1 MAAFTLN
8 GIEGEVYTDSLT
20 QSLYA
25 TDASLYQIQPD
36 VVVVPKTEND
46 VRLALLAAK
55 QQQIPVLA
63 RGSGTSL
70 AGQTVNRGL
79 VMDFTKFFNNILEI
93 NIEQGWAR
101 VQPGVIRDQL
111 NKAVAAQGLHFAPDP
126 ATSSRASFGGMIA
139 NNSSGTKS
147 VLYGKT
153 SDHVISLKVMLTNG
167 DVVEFSDLSAGQYDQ
182 KCLGHTVEASI
193 YKGFRQLVYDHADEI
208 RSRYPKVMRRVG
220 GYALDAFTDTDHWNL
235 SHLILGSEG
244 TLGVILEAVVKLTPL
259 PKFQNMVIV
268 HYNDRIESI
277 ASVKDMIALGPA
289 AVEMLDYHVLSNSKL
304 NAITKRYYESLIQG
318 DPQAV
323 MTVEFYGDNQEDID
337 AKARKLC
344 EQLKSVPSAYAC
356 PVTADKKKI
365 NDALALRKDGL
376 GLIMGKPG
384 IRKPLPF
391 IEDAAIPLEH
401 LAQYIRELE
410 ALCLEYGSEIVLYA
424 HASVGVLHVRPTID
438 LTLQQDID
446 HMKDISDR
454 CFDLVVKYGG
464 AFSGEHGDGRNRSPK
479 LKEFY
484 GPVIYETF
492 REVKKLFDPTGMLN
506 PNIIVD
512 AEDMR
517 KHLRYH
523 HGYKDLPHAFVYK
536 YRNGAGFEDI
546 IHNCSGVGACRN
558 TEGGTMCP
566 SFRATGNEKDSTR
579 GRANALRLAMSGQ
592 MQFKDLTDEAVAQTL
607 DLCLSCKACKSECP
621 SNVDMSKLKS
631 EVLQLR
637 YKQKGVP
644 LSAVIVKYA
653 PTLSRWLS
661 GWKAPM
667 INALVKTSWVK
678 AINKA
683 IFKVDS
689 RRTLPAYARH
699 ALTQVS
705 NQSKQTTTRPRV
717 VLFADTYVQC
727 HDTDLGL
734 HAQKLL
740 IDCGYEVILAN
751 VGCCQRPLISN
762 GFLEQAKK
770 ALTSLAAKLLPF
782 AEAGYPI
789 LTLEPSCHT
798 ALTDDMPD
806 LLDDEWMATK
816 LKSAIMPMEEFL
828 VKSIESG
835 TIKGRFVSEG
845 SDVFMHGH
853 CHQKATYGTAAAKKL
868 LDLAGIKVQE
878 SDAGCCGMAGAFGY
892 ETLHFDLSAKIYS
905 QKLGPGIAKAGD
917 KKIVANGFSCRHQI
931 SDFSSKRADHV
942 ISLVR
947 FEAE

>member
-1 MAAFTLN
+1 MKGL
-8 GIEGEVYTDSLT
+8 EGEIYMDALT

-46 VRLALLAAK
+46 VRMALLAAK
-55 QQQIPVLA
+55 QQNLPVLA

-79 VMDFTKFFNNILEI
+79 VMDFTKYFNNILEI
-93 NIEQGWAR
+93 NPEQGWAR

-111 NKAVAAQGLHFAPDP
+111 NRAVASMGLHFAPDP

-167 DVVEFSDLSAGQYDQ
+167 DVVEFSPTSPEQYDQ
-182 KCLGHTVEASI
+182 KCATDTLEAAI
-193 YKGFRQLVYDHADEI
+193 YKGVRQIVYEHTDEI
-208 RSRYPKVMRRVG
+208 RKRYPKVMRRVG
-220 GYALDAFTDTDHWNL
+220 GYALDAFLDNEQWNL
-235 SHLILGSEG
+235 SQLVTGSEG
-244 TLGVILEAVVKLTPL
+244 TLAIILEAVVKLTPL

-268 HYNDRIESI
+268 HYDDRIGSI
-277 ASVKDMIALGPA
+277 ASVKDMIHLGPA
-289 AVEMLDYHVLSNSKL
+289 AIEMLDYHVLSNSKL
-304 NAITKRYYESLIQG
+304 NAITKRYYESLIEG

-323 MTVEFYGDNQEDID
+323 MTVEFYGDTAEEIET
-337 AKARKLC
+337 KAAKLC
-344 EQLKSVPSAYAC
+344 EQLKSVRSAYAY
-356 PVTADKKKI
+356 PVTNDKKKI

-391 IEDAAIPLEH
+391 IEDAAIPLEY
-401 LAQYIRELE
+401 LADYISELE
-410 ALCLEYGSEIVLYA
+410 TLCLEYGSEIVLYA

-438 LTLQQDID
+438 LTVQKDID
-446 HMKDISDR
+446 HMKEISDR

-484 GPVIYETF
+484 GEAIYECF
-492 REVKKLFDPTGMLN
+492 RNVKKLFDPTGMLN

-523 HGYKDLPHAFVYK
+523 HGYTDLPHPFVYK

-579 GRANALRLAMSGQ
+579 GRANTLRLAMSGQ
-592 MQFKDLTDEAVAQTL
+592 MQFQDLTDDTVAEVL
-607 DLCLSCKACKSECP
+607 DLCLSCKACKTECP

-637 YKQKGVP
+637 HTKKGVP
-644 LSAVIVKYA
+644 LSAAIVRYA
-653 PTLSRWLS
+653 PQLSRWLS
-661 GWKAPM
+661 GWKAPLV
-667 INALVKTSWVK
+667 NALLKAKLIK
-678 AINKA
+678 AINKTLFH
-683 IFKVDS
+683 IDN
-689 RRTLPAYARH
+689 RRTLPAYAKNRLKRLS
-699 ALTQVS
+699 ADNNS
-705 NQSKQTTTRPRV
+705 SGRPRV
-717 VLFADTYVQC
+717 VLFDDTYIQC
-727 HDTDLGL
+727 HDTELGL

-740 IDCGYEVILAN
+740 HDCGFEVILAN
-751 VGCCQRPLISN
+751 AGCCQRPLLSN
-762 GFLEQAKK
+762 GFLHEAKK
-770 ALTSLAAKLLPF
+770 GLTQLAEKLRPYVEEGLPV
-782 AEAGYPI
+782 
-789 LTLEPSCHT
+789 LTLEPSCYT
-798 ALTDDMPD
+798 ALTDDLYD
-806 LLDDEWMATK
+806 ILDDEK
-816 LKSAIMPMEEFL
+816 LAQKIKSVVVPMEHFL
-828 VKSIESG
+828 IKSWENGSL
-835 TIKGRFVSEG
+835 KGRFIST
-845 SDVFMHGH
+845 DVAVYMHGH
-853 CHQKATYGTAAAKKL
+853 CHQKASYGTTAAKKL
-868 LDLAGIKVQE
+868 LGLAGIAVQE

-892 ETLHFDLSAKIYS
+892 EANHYDISERIYK
-905 QKLGPGIAKAGD
+905 QKLGPGITQVPD

-931 SDFSSKRADHV
+931 HDLSERAAHHV
-942 ISLVR
+942 ISMVQ
-947 FEAE
+947 FKAD